1 VEKQHSDE
9 ITRITNHL
17 VKMKRHMLTLYL
29 EVGIDLD
36 ETVSKLTKQI
46 NKLDIEIEDLN
57 FDTLKYRILSSIVD
71 EAGITELLIRMDEW
85 KEASNQTNTL
95 KLSKVMYLLD
105 IKNCKDIKQ
114 YMNKLDEAVQELKS
128 A

>member
-17 VKMKRHMLTLYL
+17 EKMKRHMLTFYL
-29 EVGIDLD
+29 EVGKDLD

-57 FDTLKYRILSSIVD
+57 LDTLKYRILSSIVD

-85 KEASNQTNTL
+85 KEASNQMNIS

-105 IKNCKDIKQ
+105 IQNCKDFKQ
-114 YMNKLDEAVQELKS
+114 YMNRLDEAVQELNS